1 MDDHRL
7 DRIEDKIDK
16 LSEHLGK
23 IDSTLS
29 AQHVSLEHHIKR
41 TDLLEGQVAPIK
53 KHVEGVQ
60 WGIKIVGWTGG
71 IASTAVAVLK
81 FIKMI

>member
-23 IDSTLS
+23 IDSTLA
-29 AQHVSLEHHIKR
+29 AQHISLDHHIKR
-41 TDLLEGQVAPIK
+41 TDLLEEQVAPIK
-53 KHVEGVQ
+53 RHVDGVQ
-60 WGIKIVGWTGG
+60 WTMKLLGWIGG
-71 IASTAVAVLK
+71 VASAVVAILK
-81 FIKMI
+81 LIKMI